1 MRKRLCAHGIS
12 DILLAMSTVG
22 GITDFLSELGETE
35 SLSVL
40 REAYSRQSPL
50 IFKLETTEQPVRARI
65 GAFIDKR
72 VVILPEPG
80 DMTLPLDKEISIKFN
95 VGTEIYFIKT
105 TFKAHLN
112 KFYVDMGTKVIQL
125 KRRKE
130 PRFNIPK
137 TWNQS
142 AYVIVSANSAEQIK
156 CSVFDISNSGVRF
169 EIAHQ
174 VQVKFQRDDI
184 LNIRFQVHKRSEVS
198 TMAIVRFV
206 LNRPNANTLLG
217 MEFANISDVQGQ
229 RVASIVSDIQ
239 MHNSTIRT

>member
-1 MRKRLCAHGIS
+1 MRKKLYARGFS
-12 DILLAMSTVG
+12 DILLIMSTVG
-22 GITDFLSELGETE
+22 GITEFLSELSETE

-40 REAYSRQSPL
+40 REAYSRQSAL
-50 IFKLETTEQPVRARI
+50 VFKLETVEQPIKARI

-72 VVILPEPG
+72 VVVLPEPL
-80 DMTLPLDKEISIKFN
+80 DLTLPLDKEVSIKFN

-105 TFKAHLN
+105 SFKTHLN

-137 TWNQS
+137 NWNQS
-142 AYVIVSANSAEQIK
+142 GYIFVSANSADQIK
-156 CSVFDISNSGVRF
+156 CNVFDISNSGIRF
-169 EIAHQ
+169 EVMNQ
-174 VQVKFQRDDI
+174 VQVKYQRDDI
-184 LNIRFQVHKRSEVS
+184 VNIRFQVHKRSEVS

-217 MEFANISDVQGQ
+217 LEFANISEVHGQ

-239 MHNSTIRT
+239 MHNSTFKG

>member
-1 MRKRLCAHGIS
+1 
-12 DILLAMSTVG
+12 MSTTG
-22 GITDFLSELGETE
+22 GITDFLSELGESE

-50 IFKLETTEQPVRARI
+50 VFKLETVEQPVKARI

-72 VVILPEPG
+72 VVILPEPT
-80 DMTLPLDKEISIKFN
+80 DMVLPLEKEVSIKFN

-105 TFKAHLN
+105 AFKAHLN

-142 AYVIVSANSAEQIK
+142 GYIVVSSNTADQIK

-169 EIAHQ
+169 EVANQ
-174 VQVKFQRDDI
+174 VQVKYQRDDI
-184 LNIRFQVHKRSEVS
+184 VNIRFQVHKRSEVS

-206 LNRPNANTLLG
+206 LHRPNANTLLG

-239 MHNSTIRT
+239 MHNSTLRS